1 MKHFINQYMNKLKS
15 ERRKSNN
22 TLMSYMRDLNQ
33 YHDYLDNELNIKSII
48 KVTLGHIRSYVRY
61 LNDKGMSA
69 NSIKRAISSI
79 RVYHNY
85 LSEKGLMKDN
95 PAHLLEIPKVP
106 KKLPNILT
114 IQEIENILSAI
125 PSTTPMAIRDLAI
138 FELLY
143 SCGLRVTE
151 LCDLKI
157 AHILWDSD
165 MIRVLGKGGK
175 ERFVPLGPIAKEN
188 LTNYLNQERPE
199 LSKKKSKVAEIFLSR
214 NGNKLTRMMIWILL
228 KKWTA
233 NANIN
238 KEVSPHTLRHSF
250 ATHLLEGGADLRS
263 VQEMLGHA
271 DITTTQVYTH
281 LDKEHLKQVH
291 RDFHPRF

>member
-33 YHDYLDNELNIKSII
+33 YHDYLDKELNIKSII

>member
-85 LSEKGLMKDN
+85 LSDKGLMKDN

-125 PSTTPMAIRDLAI
+125 PSTTPMGIRDLAI

-151 LCDLKI
+151 L
-157 AHILWDSD
+157 
-165 MIRVLGKGGK
+165 
-175 ERFVPLGPIAKEN
+175 
-188 LTNYLNQERPE
+188 
-199 LSKKKSKVAEIFLSR
+199 
-214 NGNKLTRMMIWILL
+214 
-228 KKWTA
+228 
-233 NANIN
+233 
-238 KEVSPHTLRHSF
+238 
-250 ATHLLEGGADLRS
+250 
-263 VQEMLGHA
+263 
-271 DITTTQVYTH
+271 
-281 LDKEHLKQVH
+281 
-291 RDFHPRF
+291 

>member
-1 MKHFINQYMNKLKS
+1 MEHYINQYMNKLKG
-15 ERRKSNN
+15 ERRKSIN
-22 TLMSYMRDLNQ
+22 TLLSYNRDLKQ
-33 YHDYLDNELNIKSII
+33 YHDYLYNELNIKSII
-48 KVTLGHIRSYVRY
+48 NVTLGNIRSYVRH

-85 LSEKGLMKDN
+85 IADKGFMKDN
-95 PAHLLEIPKVP
+95 PAYLLEIPKVP
-106 KKLPNILT
+106 RKLPNILT
-114 IQEIENILSAI
+114 IQEIESILNSI
-125 PSTTPMAIRDLAI
+125 PNKTPMAIRDLAI

-157 AHILWDSD
+157 THILWDSD
-165 MIRVLGKGGK
+165 MIRILGKGSK

-188 LTNYLNQERPE
+188 LTNYINNDRPG
-199 LSKKKSKVAEIFLSR
+199 LTKKKSKVSEVFLSR

-233 NANIN
+233 NANIK

-263 VQEMLGHA
+263 VQKMLGHA
-271 DITTTQVYTH
+271 DIATTEIYTH

>member
-33 YHDYLDNELNIKSII
+33 YHDYLDKELNIKSII

-114 IQEIENILSAI
+114 IQEIEDILSAI
-125 PSTTPMAIRDLAI
+125 PSKTPMAIRDLAI

-271 DITTTQVYTH
+271 DITTTQIYTH
-281 LDKEHLKQVH
+281 LDKEHLNQVH